1 MKNRLISDQ
10 ISNKEITY
18 SVSNMIIGFGIL
30 TLPNAIVKTTV
41 SVDGWMSIL
50 LGGGVAII
58 FAWIIG
64 KLGEAFPGENF
75 HSMVTRIINRK
86 TAHLL
91 TMCLA
96 INFLLFVS
104 YQVRGVSTITR
115 LYLFDNT
122 PEEVIGFVFLLV
134 LAYGVVGPS
143 IALIRLNLLFFPV
156 VVFVLMLLVI
166 LNIGRFNVHNLMPVF
181 KSDAAGILQASKE
194 TTFSYLGVE
203 IFLFYNVYVLKK
215 QKITASTIGG
225 VILPTILYLLIF
237 VFVVAV
243 FGEVVVEHTL
253 YPVAELAREVE
264 VPGEVFERFEFFFF
278 VIWLITLFCTAVM
291 ALDVAILSM
300 NAIFPKLRKTSLL
313 ISCLPI
319 IYITGLLPN
328 GLNELSLFANWVS
341 YIGIC
346 VAWIIPALL
355 LLIVKFRGGT
365 RHE

>member
-1 MKNRLISDQ
+1 MKNTLVRDQ

-41 SVDGWMSIL
+41 SSDGWMSIL
-50 LGGGVAII
+50 LGGGVAVM

-64 KLGEAFPGENF
+64 KLSEAFPGENF
-75 HSMVTRIINRK
+75 HSIVTHIVNRK

-91 TMCLA
+91 TFCLA
-96 INFLLFVS
+96 VYFLLFVS

-134 LAYGVVGPS
+134 LAYGAAGPS
-143 IALIRLNLLFFPV
+143 IALIRINLLFFPV
-156 VVFVLMLLVI
+156 VVFILILLVI
-166 LNIGRFNVHNLMPVF
+166 LNIGRFNVHNLLPAF
-181 KSDAAGILQASKE
+181 KSDFTGILQASKE
-194 TTFSYLGVE
+194 TIFSYLGVE
-203 IFLFYNVYVLKK
+203 ILLFYNIYVLKK
-215 QKITASTIGG
+215 QKVTPFVIGG
-225 VILPTILYLLIF
+225 MILPTMLYLLIF

-243 FGEVVVEHTL
+243 FGAVVVEHTL
-253 YPVAELAREVE
+253 YPIAELAREVE

-291 ALDVAILSM
+291 ALDVAVLAM
-300 NAIFPKLRKTSLL
+300 NTLFPKLRKTSLL
-313 ISCLPI
+313 ICVLPI
-319 IYITGLLPN
+319 LYLIGLLPN
-328 GLNELSLFANWVS
+328 GLNELRLFANWIS
-341 YIGIC
+341 YMGIGI
-346 VAWIIPALL
+346 AWIIPALL
-355 LLIVKFRGGT
+355 LFIAKMRGGK